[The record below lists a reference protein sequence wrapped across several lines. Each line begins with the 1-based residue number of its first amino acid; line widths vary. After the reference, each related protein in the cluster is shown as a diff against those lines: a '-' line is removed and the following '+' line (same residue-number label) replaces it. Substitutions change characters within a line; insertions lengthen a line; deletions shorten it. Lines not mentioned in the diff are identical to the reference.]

1 MSMRVIVFWFILIIP
16 CFVQAQISME
26 DFLLASL
33 EEPEIKSFS
42 QQENYLKSKPFRLA
56 PIRQLEF
63 RTESNQLDPER
74 QDYALRVNPSNPW
87 EVKRNKEY
95 FQSYQEL
102 LQLDRNRLLRESLR
116 TRYEV
121 IIGWVYYQEISELKG
136 EDKQTTEKLL
146 SILEGQRFSTYF
158 DADDYVELKLEQVD
172 RALEVEETKFEID
185 NQRRRVEGLYENA
198 KLNTLEWPYTA
209 VISLEKL
216 VSVVDSLMLQQTTG
230 GEVSYREKQIDLAN
244 REWLLEKNNIN
255 LGFLQAQYE
264 EFRTEQGRSPWSVSL
279 GVTIPVFNPNK
290 GDMTKRKLEVLEAQG
305 DLDEAKVEQNSGR
318 ELAYRKI
325 KSLMQRHHDITAMM
339 QELNVGTLSSTLQ
352 QINDSNP
359 TAIIRLQR
367 NLIKLK
373 TMATRLKQ
381 EIYLSYVEF
390 LYYAEVL
397 QQQPLLN
404 YLSPH
409 LTTLTTPE

>member
-1 MSMRVIVFWFILIIP
+1 MP

-74 QDYALRVNPSNPW
+74 QDYALRINPSNPW

-121 IIGWVYYQEISELKG
+121 IIGWVYYQEISVLKG

-216 VSVVDSLMLQQTTG
+216 VSVVDSLMQQQTTG

-325 KSLMQRHHDITAMM
+325 KSLMQRHHDITTMM
-339 QELNVGTLSSTLQ
+339 QELNVGTLSTTLQ

-359 TAIIRLQR
+359 TAMIRLQR

-404 YLSPH
+404 YLSPT
-409 LTTLTTPE
+409 LTTLTAAE

>member
-74 QDYALRVNPSNPW
+74 QDYALRINPSNPW

-216 VSVVDSLMLQQTTG
+216 VSVVDSLMQQQTTG

-325 KSLMQRHHDITAMM
+325 KSLMQRHHDITTMM
-339 QELNVGTLSSTLQ
+339 QELNVGTLSTTLQ

-390 LYYAEVL
+390 LYYAELL

-404 YLSPH
+404 YLSPT
-409 LTTLTTPE
+409 LTTLTAAE

>member
-1 MSMRVIVFWFILIIP
+1 MSMRVIVCWFILIIP
-16 CFVQAQISME
+16 CIVQAQISME

-74 QDYALRVNPSNPW
+74 QDYALRINPSNPW

-121 IIGWVYYQEISELKG
+121 IIGWVYYQEISVLKG

-216 VSVVDSLMLQQTTG
+216 VVVVDSLMQQQTAG

-290 GDMTKRKLEVLEAQG
+290 GDMTKRKLDVLEAQG

-325 KSLMQRHHDITAMM
+325 KSLMQRHHDITTMM
-339 QELNVGTLSSTLQ
+339 QELNVGTLSTTLQ

-409 LTTLTTPE
+409 LTTLTTP